1 MDKSGRNLGF
11 YNSSFVCFPLPKQAV
26 GNSYTHELSLGAL
39 SFSSMTEVPYGL
51 YARLALISMTNLAFR
66 SKESVITSFTLYS
79 LLSGLRYLKPTGKQ
93 LERFAHQLENWSSTL
108 ISLRYEEESR
118 MSIQNLLLV
127 DSADFRLEKD
137 LDDNMHVYLSLTEKG
152 KDFLQKASFPMPL
165 DALQKITHAFD
176 FDTLAWLISSIY
188 QVSKKDEPRLIA
200 WPHLCNQFHITP
212 NNFPRFKTSFGKSL
226 FRVQQSF
233 YPGAKIYRVPEGIIV
248 DKSPLLTQE
257 RKSNV
262 LMLPSL

>member
-1 MDKSGRNLGF
+1 MDKSGRDLGF

-26 GNSYTHELSLGAL
+26 GNSYTHELSLGTL

-137 LDDNMHVYLSLTEKG
+137 
-152 KDFLQKASFPMPL
+152 L